1 MANAVVASWTACVR
15 ELQQMLDTADAA
27 EADVSKLFQ
36 RADKLGDQLS
46 LPHAAWKKLV
56 HDVQVTHAGTDVT
69 LSLCLGRKHRC
80 QASRGVEH
88 IREGLWK
95 QVPPEISDV
104 QPAHGHGKCT
114 GRLSLAHTVALLPGW
129 HTLGCKCALSPLC
142 CCCCMQITAK
152 LAALYVQVLRQPD
165 PPEYAL
171 LLTYA
176 VLTAWLVR
184 AVAAIEASPGSR
196 ATAAVV
202 QQLQDSQLL
211 QHLGPAMDEGLE
223 SRGVSDTLQL
233 YPAASELLLL
243 PESVSCLA
251 IVLVSVLLGLDTS
264 SDDWLKAADTTATSS
279 SSTPG
284 VGSSTGRQA
293 PGTGVPQPQ
302 QQQQQRPGNSGGS
315 SSSSSSSSSS
325 GMAAGVRL
333 GSLTP
338 LSCGLFPLLGITK
351 ETALQAARLA
361 KAQGLTTLASLDV
374 LVAAYRDVIVH
385 QVSRRAAGRTVNMST
400 VWSFG
405 CAHTCACQLE
415 VLFVGASCLGSVR
428 LHSCLPSIIVRQT
441 TVPLAV

>member
-1 MANAVVASWTACVR
+1 M
-15 ELQQMLDTADAA
+15 
-27 EADVSKLFQ
+27 
-36 RADKLGDQLS
+36 
-46 LPHAAWKKLV
+46 
-56 HDVQVTHAGTDVT
+56 
-69 LSLCLGRKHRC
+69 
-80 QASRGVEH
+80 
-88 IREGLWK
+88 
-95 QVPPEISDV
+95 
-104 QPAHGHGKCT
+104 
-114 GRLSLAHTVALLPGW
+114 
-129 HTLGCKCALSPLC
+129 
-142 CCCCMQITAK
+142 
-152 LAALYVQVLRQPD
+152 
-165 PPEYAL
+165 
-171 LLTYA
+171 
-176 VLTAWLVR
+176 LTAWLVR

-211 QHLGPAMDEGLE
+211 QHLGPAMDAAAARLTTAVAALAAATAAASNSSSSSMAVPSTANGHIRQLSFKVMWADSSCDILLRTLDPACALWRTGLCGDIIGLPAAPAAVRLMLTVCQVQGKLQQLRQHQLLQPHTDITVKWSKAMRTVPVVMLAFAEGLE

-264 SDDWLKAADTTATSS
+264 SDDWLKAAVTTATSS

-302 QQQQQRPGNSGGS
+302 QQQQQRRPGNSGG
-315 SSSSSSSSSS
+315 SSSSSSSSS

-361 KAQGLTTLASLDV
+361 KAEGLTTLASLDV

-385 QVSRRAAGRTVNMST
+385 QVSRRAADRTVNMLT

-415 VLFVGASCLGSVR
+415 VLFVGASCLGSVG
-428 LHSCLPSIIVRQT
+428 LHSCLPFIIVRKT
-441 TVPLAV
+441 TVALAV